1 MVGGDP
7 HGFSQILQDLS
18 GPVLSSSSNP
28 STNLRQ
34 VPSSRPHTQPIPQQ
48 TSVRGQAPPSAG
60 RPGGTSITLQEL
72 CQRLRPL
79 LTSQEAAALDNL
91 QEQFRLYPKTEIGLA
106 VRQIVPKEKL
116 QRVLHGVQAIRQSTM
131 PQQSMTTG
139 QPIQGRKGISTA
151 STFAELEHRRKMAGI
166 GASAANASLAAPSSI
181 AGMTQH
187 MNPAASGRPVEPSRL
202 LSRDQ
207 ASQYPSKKASEML
220 KHLNESMNL
229 DPERQRK
236 LEEDR
241 KKREAEKKKREDD
254 KRKKMEEE
262 RRKKEEA
269 DKKRKEEQ
277 MRKRRENAEKKRR
290 EAAEKKKE
298 EMAQASLAAKPALPS
313 LQPGMVKPPVQT
325 PLVPASTG
333 AQKGP
338 SPAPPVAASV
348 NPPVVGTKRPDP
360 PANLSGPPAKKPT
373 EAKKSTGEEEL
384 DILKGAGVNL
394 EEETQALV
402 AGLHADGAQTGK
414 EGYEKISEESWVRIK
429 PLKAMLCEVMEKYGI
444 TSVEDEV
451 LRLVG
456 LATKA
461 RFSQFL
467 ERLVILARQRS
478 NAETEEIP
486 HASTWDPR
494 REVLRIERRE
504 REKVRKRQ
512 EAERE
517 ALLRAA
523 EAKKLKED
531 DQEKLQKALQEREDR
546 TRTAAANKAA
556 MSAFGKDAK
565 WAKWSKLS
573 GSKTKREDK
582 AAPDEELA
590 TKTKPRKSPMKH
602 AEDPSPSLAP
612 RVLPASFKNRSINV
626 SLKDCIALMEREPCY
641 AKSTTLLKLYEMKTS
656 QHPFSAVCKE

>member
-1 MVGGDP
+1 M
-7 HGFSQILQDLS
+7 LQDLS
-18 GPVLSSSSNP
+18 APVMSN
-28 STNLRQ
+28 TVAQGMNVRQ
-34 VPSSRPHTQPIPQQ
+34 NAVNMPH
-48 TSVRGQAPPSAG
+48 SQAPPQQASARGQDPPTTG
-60 RPGGTSITLQEL
+60 RPGGSSITLHEL

-79 LTSQEAAALDNL
+79 LTSQEATALDNL

-116 QRVLHGVQAIRQSTM
+116 QRVLQGVQAIRQSSM
-131 PQQSMTTG
+131 PQQSMGTAPPM
-139 QPIQGRKGISTA
+139 QARKGITTA
-151 STFAELEHRRKMAGI
+151 STFAELERRRQMASA
-166 GASAANASLAAPSSI
+166 GASATNAGLGPPSSVS
-181 AGMTQH
+181 GMTQH
-187 MNPAASGRPVEPSRL
+187 MNVGAGGRHVESPGL
-202 LSRDQ
+202 AMRDRTE
-207 ASQYPSKKASEML
+207 QYPTKKASEML

-241 KKREAEKKKREDD
+241 KKREAEKKKREDE
-254 KRKKMEEE
+254 KKKKMDEE
-262 RRKKEEA
+262 RKKKEEA
-269 DKKRKEEQ
+269 DRKKKEEQ
-277 MRKRRENAEKKRR
+277 LRKRRENAERKRK

-298 EMAQASLAAKPALPS
+298 ELAKTGLTAKPATAS
-313 LQPGMVKPPVQT
+313 LQPSTVKPPVHGSLMAT
-325 PLVPASTG
+325 SVGASKAPPPA
-333 AQKGP
+333 P
-338 SPAPPVAASV
+338 SMAPPVAPPAAA
-348 NPPVVGTKRPDP
+348 PVVGTKRPDP
-360 PANLSGPPAKKPT
+360 PVSHPGPPAKKAT

-402 AGLHADGAQTGK
+402 AGLHAGGARTGT
-414 EGYEKISEESWVRIK
+414 ESYEKISEESWVRIK
-429 PLKAMLCEVMEKYGI
+429 PLKMMLGKVMEKFDI
-444 TSVEDEV
+444 KSVDDDV
-451 LRLVG
+451 LRLVS

-461 RFSQFL
+461 RFSHFL

-478 NAETEEIP
+478 NAETDGIP
-486 HASTWDPR
+486 HAPTWDPR

-565 WAKWSKLS
+565 WAKWGKVA
-573 GSKTKREDK
+573 GSKTKKEDK
-582 AAPDEELA
+582 AAAEEELA
-590 TKTKPRKSPMKH
+590 LKGRPRKSPMKH
-602 AEDPSPSLAP
+602 AEDQTPTLAP
-612 RVLPASFKNRSINV
+612 RVLPASFKSRSVNV

-641 AKSTTLLKLYEMKTS
+641 AKSTTLFKLYELKTS